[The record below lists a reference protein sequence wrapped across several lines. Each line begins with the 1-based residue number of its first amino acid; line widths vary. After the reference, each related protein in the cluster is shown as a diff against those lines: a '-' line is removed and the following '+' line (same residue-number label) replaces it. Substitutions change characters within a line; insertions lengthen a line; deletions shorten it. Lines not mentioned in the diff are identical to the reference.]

1 MTSIIFSLI
10 KGKDERP
17 KYNVLMTMD
26 FYKTYN
32 VQDANG
38 VARAQAIVGIFVSNV
53 LGDNSTNESDNNTY
67 KALRSNWVHFS

>member
-1 MTSIIFSLI
+1 MKSVIFSLI

-38 VARAQAIVGIFVSNV
+38 IAQAQSIVGIFVSKV
-53 LGDNSTNESDNNTY
+53 LGDDSTNENDNNTY
-67 KALRSNWVHFS
+67 KALRSDWVHFS

>member
-1 MTSIIFSLI
+1 
-10 KGKDERP
+10 
-17 KYNVLMTMD
+17 MTMD